1 MILSIK
7 YFGLLAEVTERSE
20 EKIKFS
26 GKSISDLKSI
36 LFQKHEELKNKDF
49 QIVQNNEL
57 TTNETKVTATEIAL
71 LPPFAGGWKKWTDI
85 VDISF

>member
-7 YFGLLAEVTERSE
+7 YFGLLAEVTKRSE

-36 LFQKHEELKNKDF
+36 LFQKYEELKNKDF

-71 LPPFAGGWKKWTDI
+71 LPPFAGG
-85 VDISF
+85 

>member
-7 YFGLLAEVTERSE
+7 YFGLLAEVTGCSE

-71 LPPFAGGWKKWTDI
+71 VPPFAGG
-85 VDISF
+85 

>member
-7 YFGLLAEVTERSE
+7 YFGLLAEVTGCSE

-26 GKSISDLKSI
+26 GKSISDLKTI
-36 LFQKHEELKNKDF
+36 LFQKYEELKNKDF

-57 TTNETKVTATEIAL
+57 TTNETMVTATEIAL
-71 LPPFAGGWKKWTDI
+71 LPPFAGG
-85 VDISF
+85 

>member
-7 YFGLLAEVTERSE
+7 YFGLLAEVTGCSE

-49 QIVQNNEL
+49 QIAQNNEL
-57 TTNETKVTATEIAL
+57 TTNESNDNSNRNCFINHL
-71 LPPFAGGWKKWTDI
+71 LQEG
-85 VDISF
+85 

>member
-7 YFGLLAEVTERSE
+7 YFGLLAEVTGCSE

-57 TTNETKVTATEIAL
+57 ITNETKVTATEIAL
-71 LPPFAGGWKKWTDI
+71 LPPFAGG
-85 VDISF
+85 